1 MPYIGNSQVAGVH
14 QNNFKI
20 LDDISSYVE
29 LFDGTSSSIVDTTNN
44 TIRVPQHRF
53 YHGQRVTYSN
63 GGGGNIGGLTTNTVY
78 YVVADSHLTIKLAT
92 SEANALI
99 NQVINLSSVGS
110 GSGIT
115 HSLTSSFDGV
125 SKKFKLTHSGG
136 IGVNLTN
143 ASHAT
148 VAINNVIQRPNLNDS
163 SFTEGFAI
171 EGGKNIVFKSAPKST
186 DTFWGNTIAEAVGT
200 FDSNDHVIDT
210 FIADG
215 TTTNFSLTK
224 IPPSIR
230 DIHVTLD
237 GVTQHITAFS
247 SLQANVLVFS
257 TAPANGTE
265 IQVKH
270 TGFVG
275 ASASAVTGFY
285 GRIGNVSLQDG
296 DILRGDGSL
305 ISGLNSGIPG
315 ISTTGTSV
323 FQDIDVNGDL
333 DVDGHTNL
341 DNVSIAGV
349 GTFGGQMNHFGPKIS
364 GSSSDNG
371 ITLLY
376 NGVVG
381 ALTFNDDSADGFIR
395 SYGEL
400 FFLVDA
406 DQSTGWIGG
415 GYGLR
420 MTTGFSDTPPGS
432 LIPYT
437 ISQGLPNLGRP
448 AARYGTLFSEQVNIS
463 GISTFS
469 NQVSIG
475 SSLTLTGSNRL
486 LIGNLAPSNEHISLR
501 YIAGGSGLL
510 DFNSNEE
517 TNYVRSMDILGLRSY
532 KNVST
537 PNAGNGYGLDLDG
550 DIIRP
555 SHDFKPRLGLASH
568 RFGTIFGTEGNFS
581 GISTFSSDVYTNGQ
595 VSIGGE
601 NPAHFYSGADNL
613 VVADFSADAGIS
625 IFGGNSN
632 KSTIAMGS
640 TTFGSGAIEAFIE
653 KTHGN
658 TGPLKLATQI
668 STSNIEI
675 EAGADFVVSGYSGPT
690 ERLRVSSTGATF
702 AGNLIAANY
711 AGFKAEQGSV
721 DTTSLNG
728 PFNFHLGNGHVRMFT
743 SATAGNYN
751 PKFFNTGTKTI
762 NNSMSVGDTVS
773 ATLIV
778 ASSSHYCTSSIQI
791 DGTTTG
797 VTVEWVGGSAPSAAN
812 GSGYDIYAFT
822 IVKTASTPTY
832 TVFANAISAA

>member
-20 LDDISSYVE
+20 LDDISSYTE
-29 LFDGTSSSIVDTTNN
+29 FFDGTSSSNVDTTNN

-63 GGGGNIGGLTTNTVY
+63 GGGGNIGGLQTNTVY
-78 YVVADSHLTIKLAT
+78 YVVADTHSTIKLAT

-99 NQVINLSSVGS
+99 NQVINLSSVGA
-110 GSGIT
+110 GSGVT
-115 HSLTSSFDGV
+115 HSLTNSFDGV
-125 SKKFKLTHSGG
+125 NKKFKLTHSGG

-148 VAINNVIQRPNLNDS
+148 VAINNVVQRPNINDS

-171 EGGKNIVFKSAPKST
+171 EGGKNIVFKTAPIST

-210 FIADG
+210 FTADG

-247 SLQANVLVFS
+247 SLQANVLIFT

-275 ASASAVTGFY
+275 ATTGSAVTGVY
-285 GRIGNVSLQDG
+285 GRIGNVTLQDG

-305 ISGLNSGIPG
+305 ISGIDSGIPG
-315 ISTTGTSV
+315 ISTTGISV
-323 FQDIDVNGDL
+323 FQDI

-341 DNVSIAGV
+341 DNVSVTGV
-349 GTFGGQMNHFGPKIS
+349 GTFGAQINHFGPKIS
-364 GSSSDNG
+364 GSGSDNG

-381 ALTFNDDSADGFIR
+381 ALTFHDAGAEGFVR
-395 SYGEL
+395 SYGDL
-400 FFLVDA
+400 YFLVNA
-406 DQSTGWIGG
+406 DQSTGYIGG

-420 MTTGFSDTPPGS
+420 LAGTGINDTPPGS

-437 ISQGLPNLGRP
+437 LNQGLPNLGRS
-448 AARYGTLFSEQVNIS
+448 AARYGTVFATQANVS

-469 NQVSIG
+469 SQVSIG

-501 YIAGGSGLL
+501 YIASGSGLL

-581 GISTFSSDVYTNGQ
+581 GISTFSSDVYANGR

-601 NPAHFYSGADNL
+601 NPGHFYSGADNL

-625 IFGGNSN
+625 IFGGGSN
-632 KSTIAMGS
+632 KSYVAMGS
-640 TTFGSGAIEAFIE
+640 STFGTGALEAYIE

-658 TGPLKLATQI
+658 TGPLTIRTQL
-668 STSNIEI
+668 TGSNIEI
-675 EAGADFVVSGYSGPT
+675 QAGNNFVVSHANPSG
-690 ERLRVSSTGATF
+690 GATF
-702 AGNLIAANY
+702 GGTLSAANY
-711 AGFKAEQGSV
+711 AGLKVEQGGLN
-721 DTTSLNG
+721 TTYSSLTG
-728 PFNFHLGNGHVRMFT
+728 TFNYEFVNGHVLTYTAAT
-743 SATAGNYN
+743 SGNYTPN
-751 PKFFNTGTKTI
+751 FRVDSSTTLASKMNL
-762 NNSMSVGDTVS
+762 GDVVS
-773 ATLIV
+773 ATLFV
-778 ASSSHYCTSSIQI
+778 ASSSHYCGSSVQV
-791 DGTTTG
+791 DGTTSN
-797 VTVEWVGGSAPSAAN
+797 VTTEWVGGSAPSSAN
-812 GSGYDIYAFT
+812 GSGYDIYSFT
-822 IVKTASTPTY
+822 IVKTANTPAY